1 MTQFPEVIIILLDVS
16 KNMLCLSNQLET
28 KFDSSK
34 SLLLHFLSRYKLN
47 TLSIISFDSICHI
60 LQDFTEDYDS
70 LITKLNQLNLQP
82 NDSNREMKLACEYV
96 ENYVIEKFGPD
107 QACQII
113 MLTDGRSPQKQE
125 SQSIQFHNPS
135 WKLHIICLADT
146 VTKSEHSQTTSQILE
161 EYKKLLNRRIP
172 LSITKNHQKGV
183 YTLEKGGAFCY
194 LPYPH
199 FKDSILRMMDIILEK
214 YFLPC
219 KGLLLCGQLRFPIKV
234 YPVLPDVEYIHDIV
248 RTLSIVAF
256 KPREKLLGE
265 PSIFRLWMFVDEEY
279 DDQDK
284 QVRNNYEYFSALW
297 KCLRKEN
304 HVAIV
309 WMKGDN
315 YAAIEPP
322 PSTDN
327 QEDPKENDLFM
338 YFTIYKS
345 ENGKNLLSEPSTS
358 VTPPPP
364 KSYVAGHNIDLPTP
378 EHIESLL
385 NKMSR
390 YLTNLPN
397 DAVKLKNVVEQM
409 QKIIEIFSYK
419 PLREHVV
426 DKLHDVRIQ
435 SVEIENRQILAEC
448 LVTLGEETVSEND
461 DDQLEIMDYEEF
473 ESREDEYD
481 DDVDD
486 NKQPSPAPIN
496 PLSLDNLLN

>member
-1 MTQFPEVIIILLDVS
+1 M
-16 KNMLCLSNQLET
+16 N
-28 KFDSSK
+28 
-34 SLLLHFLSRYKLN
+34 
-47 TLSIISFDSICHI
+47 
-60 LQDFTEDYDS
+60 FTEDYDS

-146 VTKSEHSQTTSQILE
+146 
-161 EYKKLLNRRIP
+161 
-172 LSITKNHQKGV
+172 
-183 YTLEKGGAFCY
+183 
-194 LPYPH
+194 
-199 FKDSILRMMDIILEK
+199 DSILSMMDIILEK

-448 LVTLGEETVSEND
+448 LVTLGEETVIYSARPDQVTALSSRTFAIWTLLSAIIRIYAAYNITEVNIYQIAIWTYVIAWLHFISEFFIFRSAKISAGWLSPVIVSTFSLIWMLS
-461 DDQLEIMDYEEF
+461 QYDYYTQQNI
-473 ESREDEYD
+473 RKY
-481 DDVDD
+481 
-486 NKQPSPAPIN
+486 
-496 PLSLDNLLN
+496 

>member
-1 MTQFPEVIIILLDVS
+1 MTPFPEVIIILLDVS
-16 KNMLCLSNQLET
+16 KNMLCPSNQLES

-34 SLLLHFLSRYKLN
+34 SLLLHFLKRYKLN
-47 TLSIISFDSICHI
+47 ALSVMLFDSTCQV

-70 LITKLNQLNLQP
+70 LITTLDHWNPQP
-82 NDSNREMKLACEYV
+82 NNSNREMKLACEFV
-96 ENYVIEKFGPD
+96 ERHVVEKFGPD
-107 QACQII
+107 QSCQII
-113 MLTDGRSPQKQE
+113 MLTDGRPPQKQE
-125 SQSIQFHNPS
+125 HQSIQFHNPL
-135 WKLHIICLADT
+135 WKLHIICLADA
-146 VTKSEHSQTTSQILE
+146 VTKSEHSQLTSQILE

-172 LSITKNHQKGV
+172 LSLTKNHPKGV

-199 FKDSILRMMDIILEK
+199 FKDSILSMMDIILEK
-214 YFLPC
+214 YFLPT

-234 YPVLPDVEYIHDIV
+234 YPVLPDVEYIQDVV

-279 DDQDK
+279 DDQNK
-284 QVRNNYEYFSALW
+284 QVRNNSDYFSALW
-297 KCLRKEN
+297 ECLRKEN
-304 HVAIV
+304 QVAIV

-322 PSTDN
+322 PNIND
-327 QEDPKENDLFM
+327 QENSKEHGLFM
-338 YFTIYKS
+338 YFTMYKS
-345 ENGKNLLSEPSTS
+345 VNGKNLLSESSASS
-358 VTPPPP
+358 VTPPP
-364 KSYVAGHNIDLPTP
+364 KSYVAGHIDLPTP

-397 DAVKLKNVVEQM
+397 DAVKLKNVVEQI
-409 QKIIEIFSYK
+409 QRIIEIFGYK
-419 PLREHVV
+419 PLREQVV

-448 LVTLGEETVSEND
+448 LLTLDEEEAMSEND
-461 DDQLEIMDYEEF
+461 EDQEIMDYEEY
-473 ESREDEYD
+473 EPREDEYED
-481 DDVDD
+481 ED
-486 NKQPSPAPIN
+486 NNKPPSPPSIN
-496 PLSLDNLLN
+496 RLSLNSLLN